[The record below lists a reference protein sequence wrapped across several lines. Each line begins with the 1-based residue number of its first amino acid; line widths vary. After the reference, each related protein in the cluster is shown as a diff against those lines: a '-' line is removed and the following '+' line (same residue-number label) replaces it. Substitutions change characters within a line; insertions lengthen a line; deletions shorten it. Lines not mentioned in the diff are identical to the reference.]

1 MLHTL
6 ATMASALKV
15 HPRTILRRLY
25 PDDPNPYWA
34 PGFETKVNCSQ
45 EEAVKVFG
53 ISEKLLSRVM
63 QGKDELF
70 NQEAAAKYIDIPVR
84 TFRYRQ
90 YPAAIKQPG
99 VVRYSRQQIAR
110 YNVRHHV

>member
-1 MLHTL
+1 MHTL
-6 ATMASALKV
+6 AEMARALKV

-34 PGFETKVNCSQ
+34 PGFEDQVNCKQ
-45 EEAVKVFG
+45 TEVVTIFG
-53 ISEKLLSRVM
+53 IPEKILSRIM

-70 NQEAAAKYIDIPVR
+70 NQESAAKYIDVPVR
-84 TFRYRQ
+84 TFRYRK
-90 YPAAIKQPG
+90 YPAAINQPG